1 MLSRSFFHLTEIPM
15 AEFLRGNGVDLNE
28 EYAYSG
34 MFNLILTQKK
44 VKKVFFIRFNTVLE
58 EIFKDQ
64 TSHESGNGP
73 NFNRMNVHSSPQT
86 TNLMI
91 KSSTNFL
98 WLL

>member
-15 AEFLRGNGVDLNE
+15 AEFLRGNGIDLNE
-28 EYAYSG
+28 EY
-34 MFNLILTQKK
+34 
-44 VKKVFFIRFNTVLE
+44 KVFFIRFNTVLE

-64 TSHESGNGP
+64 TGNGP